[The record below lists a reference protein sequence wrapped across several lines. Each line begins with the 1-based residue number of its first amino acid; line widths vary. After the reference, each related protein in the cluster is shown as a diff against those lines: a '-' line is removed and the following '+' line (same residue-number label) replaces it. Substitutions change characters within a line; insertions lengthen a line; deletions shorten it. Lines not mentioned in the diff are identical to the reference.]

1 MDLQFTQKLS
11 VFIHITFIYK
21 VLRSTMKFKLTS
33 KLLIPL
39 AGMVILGL
47 AVSIVIAYVSAK
59 NGLEQAVTEQLVQV
73 STSSESKISQWL
85 SRNEIDIDTWSKMDV
100 VVNSLGDSDPDKSRV
115 SASSRMKNY
124 IDQYKIFDGMR
135 LANDQGLVIAS
146 SHEKNI
152 NTVNVATREYFIA
165 AMKGESFIS
174 EPLLSST
181 SGKPI
186 VVIASPVR
194 SGDSI
199 KGVLYAVIDLGG
211 FTNAHLDTIKV
222 GKTGYIYMTNHKGL
236 VLAYPPDDKAIM
248 KLDVSG
254 FEFGKKM
261 SEMKNGVL
269 AYTFEGV
276 SKITAFNEVG
286 KTGWIVVATAP
297 SDEVFAEAYVIRR
310 LLIITGVI
318 VTAVLCLGIVFLVS
332 VFVIKPLNQVI
343 LGLKDI
349 AQGDGDLTKQLV
361 INSQDELGEL
371 ANWFN
376 TFLGNMQHIIA
387 DISSNSHTVDTSS
400 GKLLEIATTLAA
412 SAEESSNRA
421 RTVAAASEEMG
432 ANMNAIAQTMETTM
446 QNTSMVAAAAEEMTS
461 TINEIA
467 KNSEDA
473 RSISA
478 KAVAQA
484 ATASKKMTD
493 LGVAAQS
500 IGAVTET
507 INDISEQTNLLALNA
522 TIEAARAGEAG
533 KGFAV
538 VANEIKD
545 LARQTAA
552 ATADIKKKITG
563 VQGTTKETAAEIG
576 SISAIINDINDII
589 ASIATAIEEQSAA
602 TSEIARN
609 VNESSQGI
617 EQVNQNIAEG
627 VGVIGEINRDISSVN
642 TSSDEISNGSQNVAT
657 NAEELKAMAARLND
671 IVGKFKF

>member
-1 MDLQFTQKLS
+1 
-11 VFIHITFIYK
+11 
-21 VLRSTMKFKLTS
+21 MKFKLTS

-39 AGMVILGL
+39 ASMVILGL

-59 NGLEQAVTEQLVQV
+59 NGLEKAVTEQLVQV
-73 STSSESKISQWL
+73 SKSSESKISQWL
-85 SRNEIDIDTWSKMDV
+85 SRNEIAIDTWSKMDV
-100 VVNSLGDSDPDKSRV
+100 VVNSLGDSDPDKSRG
-115 SASSRMKNY
+115 SASLRMKNY

-152 NTVNVATREYFIA
+152 NTVNVAAREYFIA

-211 FTNAHLDTIKV
+211 FTDAHLDTIKV
-222 GKTGYIYMTNHKGL
+222 GKTGYVYMTNHKAL

-248 KLDVSG
+248 KLELGG

-261 SEMKNGVL
+261 VEMKNGVL

-276 SKITAFNEVG
+276 PKITAFNEVG

-297 SDEVFAEAYVIRR
+297 ADEVFAEAYGIRR
-310 LLIITGVI
+310 LLMITGAI
-318 VTAVLCLGIVFLVS
+318 VTALLCLGIVFLVS

-349 AQGDGDLTKQLV
+349 AQGDGDLTKQLA

-376 TFLGNMQHIIA
+376 TFLRNMQHIIA
-387 DISSNSHTVDTSS
+387 DIASNSHTVDTSS
-400 GKLLEIATTLAA
+400 GKLLDIATTLAA

-467 KNSEDA
+467 KNSEEA

-478 KAVAQA
+478 KAVEQA

-493 LGVAAQS
+493 LGAAAQS

>member
-1 MDLQFTQKLS
+1 
-11 VFIHITFIYK
+11 
-21 VLRSTMKFKLTS
+21 MKFKLTS

-39 AGMVILGL
+39 ASMVILGL

-59 NGLEQAVTEQLVQV
+59 NGLEKAVTEQLVQV
-73 STSSESKISQWL
+73 SESSESKISQWL
-85 SRNEIDIDTWSKMDV
+85 SRNEIAIDTWSKMDV
-100 VVNSLGDSDPDKSRV
+100 VVNSLGESDPDKSRGF
-115 SASSRMKNY
+115 ASSRMKNY
-124 IDQYKIFDGMR
+124 IDQYKIFDGLR

-186 VVIASPVR
+186 VVIASPVK

-211 FTNAHLDTIKV
+211 FTQAHLDTIKV
-222 GKTGYIYMTNHKGL
+222 GKTGYVYMTNNKGL

-248 KLDVSG
+248 KLELGG

-261 SEMKNGVL
+261 IEMKNGVL
-269 AYTFEGV
+269 PYTLEGV

-297 SDEVFAEAYVIRR
+297 ADEVFAEAYGIRR
-310 LLIITGVI
+310 LLVITGAI

-349 AQGDGDLTKQLV
+349 AQGDGDLTKQLA

-376 TFLGNMQHIIA
+376 TFLKNMQHIIA
-387 DISSNSHTVDTSS
+387 DISSNSSTVDTSS
-400 GKLLEIATTLAA
+400 GKLLDIATALAA
-412 SAEESSNRA
+412 SAEESSSRA

-432 ANMNAIAQTMETTM
+432 ANMNAIAHTMETTM

-484 ATASKKMTD
+484 ATASKKMMD

-552 ATADIKKKITG
+552 ATADIKAKITG
-563 VQGTTKETAAEIG
+563 VQGTTKETASEIG
-576 SISAIINDINDII
+576 SISTIINDINDII

-609 VNESSQGI
+609 VNESSLGI

-657 NAEELKAMAARLND
+657 NAQELKAMAARLND

>member
-1 MDLQFTQKLS
+1 M
-11 VFIHITFIYK
+11 
-21 VLRSTMKFKLTS
+21 
-33 KLLIPL
+33 
-39 AGMVILGL
+39 
-47 AVSIVIAYVSAK
+47 
-59 NGLEQAVTEQLVQV
+59 
-73 STSSESKISQWL
+73 SQWL
-85 SRNEIDIDTWSKMDV
+85 SRNEIAIDTWSGMDV
-100 VVNSLGDSDPDKSRV
+100 VVKSLEDSDFKKYR
-115 SASSRMKNY
+115 SAASLRMKQY
-124 IDQYKIFDGMR
+124 IDQYKIFSGMR
-135 LANDQGLVIAS
+135 LTNADGLVIAS
-146 SHEKNI
+146 SHKKNI
-152 NTVNVATREYFIA
+152 NKVNVSTRKYFKA
-165 AMKGESFIS
+165 AMKGELFIS

-186 VVIASPVR
+186 VVIANPVR
-194 SGDSI
+194 SGDAI

-211 FTNAHLDTIKV
+211 FTQAHLDTIKV
-222 GKTGYIYMTNHKGL
+222 GETGYIYMTTTKGL
-236 VLAYPPDDKAIM
+236 VLAYPPNAKEIM
-248 KLDVSG
+248 KLDLSG

-261 SEMKNGVL
+261 IEMKNGVL
-269 AYTFEGV
+269 SYTFEGV

-297 SDEVFAEAYVIRR
+297 ADEVFAKAYGIRR
-310 LLIITGVI
+310 LLMITGAI

-349 AQGDGDLTKQLV
+349 AQGDGDLTKQLA

-387 DISSNSHTVDTSS
+387 DISSNSLTVDTSS
-400 GKLLEIATTLAA
+400 GKLLDIATTLAG
-412 SAEESSNRA
+412 SAEESSSRA

-467 KNSEDA
+467 KNSEEA

-478 KAVAQA
+478 QAVEQA
-484 ATASKKMTD
+484 STASKKMTD
-493 LGVAAQS
+493 LGTAAQS

-507 INDISEQTNLLALNA
+507 INAISEQTNLLALNA

-545 LARQTAA
+545 LANQTAA

-576 SISAIINDINDII
+576 SISTIINDINDII

-609 VNESSQGI
+609 VTESSQGI

-627 VGVIGEINRDISSVN
+627 VGVISEINRDISSVN
-642 TSSDEISNGSQNVAT
+642 TSSDDISNGSQNVAT
-657 NAEELKAMAARLND
+657 NAQELKAMAARLND